1 VKNADGS
8 SCAPYPSD
16 SLQPVQTNQQMNDI
30 SAYNTS
36 TVFLSGPTKTVP
48 SCPEPQP
55 CPPCG
60 RCPEPSF
67 DCQKVPNYSSTN
79 SEFLPVP
86 VLNDFSQFGM

>member
-1 VKNADGS
+1 
-8 SCAPYPSD
+8 
-16 SLQPVQTNQQMNDI
+16 MNDI